1 MATAAD
7 LEHEQSYRVPRGF
20 FTSGLSENDP
30 AVEDAIRAE
39 LRREQFSLRM
49 QKAQGQSAQTHQF
62 ARVRR
67 EIARAATILGQK
79 QNGAA

>member
-1 MATAAD
+1 MDTN
-7 LEHEQSYRVPRGF
+7 EMRGK
-20 FTSGLSENDP
+20 SAQELIDH
-30 AVEDAIRAE
+30 IAE

-62 ARVRR
+62 AKVRR
-67 EIARAATILGQK
+67 EIARAATILTQKEMSQK

>member
-1 MATAAD
+1 MDINEMREKSAQE
-7 LEHEQSYRVPRGF
+7 LNEH
-20 FTSGLSENDP
+20 
-30 AVEDAIRAE
+30 IAE

-62 ARVRR
+62 AKVRR
-67 EIARAATILGQK
+67 EIARAATILAQK

>member
-1 MATAAD
+1 MDTNEMRAKSAQELID
-7 LEHEQSYRVPRGF
+7 H
-20 FTSGLSENDP
+20 
-30 AVEDAIRAE
+30 IAE

>member
-1 MATAAD
+1 MEIDEMRNKSAQDLMDHIAD
-7 LEHEQSYRVPRGF
+7 
-20 FTSGLSENDP
+20 
-30 AVEDAIRAE
+30 

-67 EIARAATILGQK
+67 EIARAATALAEK
-79 QNGAA
+79 QIHGAA